1 MRSQGGGS
9 AWLKPRPSAPLSDS
23 MAPQNHRT
31 DRGYSVSRRT
41 FAGVRRHS
49 EKTMIDSEVLSEAI
63 REAIRDIDYVAN
75 ALCDLDRP
83 ALASRLYSVSRDLR
97 TAICDTVLRLS
108 AL

>member
-49 EKTMIDSEVLSEAI
+49 EKTMIDSEVLTEAI
-63 REAIRDIDYVAN
+63 REA
-75 ALCDLDRP
+75 LTQLDSIAETLRIMNKP
-83 ALASRLYSVSRDLR
+83 FIAGQLVSVSRDLR